1 MISTLLKIRH
11 LWQLKIIIFLQR
23 CLIHRLPFVDRKEDR
38 VTVCK
43 KWSRVR
49 GPHGVRETV
58 GDISL
63 REATLTT
70 STGFING
77 ENDS

>member
-23 CLIHRLPFVDRKEDR
+23 CLIHTLPFVDRKEDR

-43 KWSRVR
+43 KWSIVR
-49 GPHGVRETV
+49 GPHGVRGTV
-58 GDISL
+58 GDSSL